1 MNMKTDVTAIASVNV
16 ISNRNFEAEILATD
30 RPVLL
35 MCVSGGRVYAEQ
47 ARVLNQLPE
56 KYRKKVHVCCLEED
70 FINGFKEMYGIKG
83 TPVFLL
89 FHKGEE
95 KGRLLGRADKERL
108 ETFLTRN
115 LPLKPALQ
123 EEAAIKAKGVQV

>member
-1 MNMKTDVTAIASVNV
+1 MDTNSTVRQPMNV
-16 ISNRNFEAEILATD
+16 ISNHNFEAKILATD

-47 ARVLNQLPE
+47 VRVLKQLSGQ
-56 KYRKKVHVCCLEED
+56 YRRMVDICCLEED
-70 FINGFKEMYGIKG
+70 FINGFREMYGIKG

-89 FHKGEE
+89 FQRGKET
-95 KGRLLGRADKERL
+95 GRMLGMADKERL

-115 LPLKPALQ
+115 LSLTSTHPS
-123 EEAAIKAKGVQV
+123 

>member
-1 MNMKTDVTAIASVNV
+1 MIMDTNSTVRQPMNV
-16 ISNRNFEAEILATD
+16 ISNRNFEAKILATD

-47 ARVLNQLPE
+47 VRVLKQLSGQ
-56 KYRKKVHVCCLEED
+56 YRRMVDICCLEED
-70 FINGFKEMYGIKG
+70 FINGFREMYGIKG

-89 FHKGEE
+89 FQRGKET
-95 KGRLLGRADKERL
+95 GRMLGMADKERL

-115 LPLKPALQ
+115 LSLTSTHPS
-123 EEAAIKAKGVQV
+123 

>member
-1 MNMKTDVTAIASVNV
+1 MNMKTDVTAIGSMNI

-35 MCVSGGRVYAEQ
+35 MCVSGGRVYADQ
-47 ARVLNQLPE
+47 ARVLRQLSDP
-56 KYRKKVHVCCLEED
+56 YRKAVNICCLEQD

-89 FHKGEE
+89 FHRGEV
-95 KGRLLGRADKERL
+95 KGRMLGRVDKERL

-123 EEAAIKAKGVQV
+123 EETAIETKGVQV